1 MANPFDQFDSSPVTT
16 PPPVPAMAP
25 TAAPTGGPAAAAPP
39 PAAGAAANPFDAP
52 APATQRLS
60 DDEFASALYDKFNAG
75 EKAQDIIR
83 WVRQERNA
91 PNWKPGEGFYENWKI
106 GQAAHKAGRKGQYGR
121 VDYSGDPGFKPI
133 DEAGAMIRQA
143 GNTVLFNFGDEIE
156 SALRAVPEL
165 VTGGDYQK
173 AYRDRWEQLQ
183 ERNDLDWELHP
194 ESSTAGTV
202 IGAVGGARVTPSVLG
217 LKKVQDVG
225 RVAEGAS
232 RGARIAGNA
241 RGLAARTALG
251 GAEGAAYG
259 ALAATG
265 DGTPDDRFGNTGA
278 GATIGGVIGT
288 VASPAVAAIERLSRP
303 IVERMSRN
311 SVAALARR
319 LNYSNEQIAA
329 AEAELS
335 RQRGLGIRDST
346 LLDVIDEPGRS
357 VVGSAGAHDA
367 ARAGLQD
374 VAAARQTQLPERVGA
389 AANEIVA
396 PPTGPELGLTDDVRS
411 GIDAQRNAEISAAL
425 DAEIAPG
432 LRFRDTPL
440 DITPEIADVL
450 GTTMGQRAIREVIN
464 ETTDPRLR
472 EQLASLQGATRTRA
486 RSVDPRLPE
495 SAQQTAQS
503 SLMQD
508 MPFSI
513 DISER
518 LGRKLNEMGRSTGN
532 NALFSFG
539 RTVREGANSSPRF
552 REIMDRYRQMSGY
565 ADAPGVGSGVRTV
578 MDDAGNV
585 TREADEGAGFLAEPA
600 SRFETRVGELGT
612 APMVDAAGAP
622 VVTPSGGT
630 VSERDLARLGAAEQ
644 TATRAGRGPSE
655 ARGVAAQLYDSPE
668 QRARSV
674 ALLGEAGAD
683 RLAARMR
690 EEVERVFRASR
701 QATKEAPAA
710 ERGMAAVES
719 GVNALY
725 TPGPISALR
734 ETARFLHR
742 IGMTE
747 RDALWIVR
755 NATDPTQTQAILTRL
770 KKAGLDELKARAYT
784 DQLRDAAVR
793 YSVSNEEN

>member
-1 MANPFDQFDSSPVTT
+1 MT
-16 PPPVPAMAP
+16 P
-25 TAAPTGGPAAAAPP
+25 TAAPTGGPVAAAPL
-39 PAAGAAANPFDAP
+39 PAATGAGPNPFDAP
-52 APATQRLS
+52 PPVTQRLS
-60 DDEFASALYDKFNAG
+60 DDEFASALYEKFNAG

-329 AEAELS
+329 AEAELA
-335 RQRGLGIRDST
+335 RQRSLGIRDST

-357 VVGSAGAHDA
+357 VVGSAGVHDA
-367 ARAGLQD
+367 ARSTLQD
-374 VAAARQTQLPERVGA
+374 VAAARNTQLPERVGR
-389 AANEIVA
+389 AANEQVA
-396 PPTGPELGLTDDVRS
+396 PPSGPELGLSDDVRS
-411 GIDAQRNAEISAAL
+411 GLERQRDDEITAAL

-432 LRFRDTPL
+432 MRFRDTPL
-440 DITPEIADVL
+440 TMSPDIADVL
-450 GTTMGQRAIREVIN
+450 GTTMGQRAIREVIS
-464 ETTDPRLR
+464 ETTDPNLR
-472 EQLASLQGATRTRA
+472 GQLATVADATRTRA
-486 RSVDPRLPE
+486 RAVDPRLPE
-495 SAQQTAQS
+495 SAQQAAQNAV
-503 SLMQD
+503 MAD
-508 MPFSI
+508 IPFTI

-518 LGRKLNEMGRSTGN
+518 LGRKLNQMGRTTGN
-532 NALFSFG
+532 GALFSFG
-539 RTVREGANSSPRF
+539 RTVREGANTSPRF
-552 REIMDRYRQMSGY
+552 QEIMSRYGALSS
-565 ADAPGVGSGVRTV
+565 ASDAVGVGSGVQNV
-578 MDDAGNV
+578 MDEAGNV
-585 TREADEGAGFLAEPA
+585 SRVSNEGAGFMAEPA
-600 SRFETRVGELGT
+600 SRFETRVGDLSA
-612 APMVDAAGAP
+612 APLTDAAGAP
-622 VVTPSGGT
+622 VATASGGT

-644 TATRAGRGPSE
+644 VATRAGRGPSE
-655 ARGVAAQLYDSPE
+655 ARGVASQLYDSPE

-683 RLAARMR
+683 RLAGRMR
-690 EEVERVFRASR
+690 EEVERVFRAQR
-701 QATKEAPAA
+701 QASKEAPAA
-710 ERGMAAVES
+710 ERGIAAVES

-755 NATDPTQTQAILTRL
+755 NATDPTQTQAILNRL
-770 KKAGLDELKARAYT
+770 KKAGMDELKARAYT